1 MITVSYHQSTHTTI
15 IHIITGHRW
24 DGHRFICPM
33 HCFQNSW
40 ISRSFHL
47 FCICLFICH
56 LSLSFVFVF
65 CVCLLYLSF
74 VFVICICLL
83 YLSFVFVLSFVL
95 VCYKQF
101 IHRSSA
107 WAASYHQPWPWTQSY
122 REVPTS
128 FLVVVRY
135 KCFRT
140 FLSYISILQRSLL
153 SFEMFKKIYFY
164 LTKWSLYLTFF
175 IFLKHQLRMK

>member
-1 MITVSYHQSTHTTI
+1 MGRTP
-15 IHIITGHRW
+15 
-24 DGHRFICPM
+24 ICSLPVLLSEQLDLQV
-33 HCFQNSW
+33 CLLCLSSVFV
-40 ISRSFHL
+40 
-47 FCICLFICH
+47 FCICLLYLPI
-56 LSLSFVFVF
+56 V
-65 CVCLLYLSF
+65 LYLSF
-74 VFVICICLL
+74 VFVCCLL
-83 YLSFVFVLSFVL
+83 CWSVINYLFTGAPPEPPVTTSPGHGHSLTERSL
-95 VCYKQF
+95 YKNK
-101 IHRSSA
+101 
-107 WAASYHQPWPWTQSY
+107 
-122 REVPTS
+122 S